1 MTNDVGVHQ
10 FMPHIMKYGESGA
23 LFHFGSFLAN
33 CTSFVVMRELGTDTA
48 FSFDWNFEEAG
59 FTRLP

>member
-1 MTNDVGVHQ
+1 
-10 FMPHIMKYGESGA
+10 MPHIMKYGESAA